1 MKEEERRIMR
11 RIRKKE
17 GEKEEEERRRIIRKK
32 KKKKKSLS
40 FLVMNKTIITK
51 ASASAALNAPS
62 NLPCSPILNIS
73 LVGY

>member
-17 GEKEEEERRRIIRKK
+17 GEKEEEERRRIIRK